1 MEAGYE
7 VKTIPL
13 FERKLYMSTIIREKM
28 LKDDSWIELVPK
40 SVADF
45 ILEIDG
51 VNRLRDLTRTDRGM
65 LNNQFFR

>member
-7 VKTIPL
+7 VKAIPL
-13 FERKLYMSTIIREKM
+13 FERKVYSSTFVREKIV
-28 LKDDSWIELVPK
+28 KDDSWTELVPK

-51 VNRLRDLTRTDRGM
+51 VNRLRDLTRTDRV
-65 LNNQFFR
+65 

>member
-13 FERKLYMSTIIREKM
+13 FERKLYMSAIIREKM

-51 VNRLRDLTRTDRGM
+51 LNRLRDLMRTDRIC
-65 LNNQFFR
+65 

>member
-51 VNRLRDLTRTDRGM
+51 VNRLRDLTRTDRGC
-65 LNNQFFR
+65 

>member
-7 VKTIPL
+7 VKNIPL
-13 FERKLYMSTIIREKM
+13 FDRKVYMSTVVREKM
-28 LKDDSWIELVPK
+28 IKDDSWTELVPK

-51 VNRLRDLTRTDRGM
+51 VNRLRDLARTDRVC
-65 LNNQFFR
+65 